1 MKGEIMN
8 INKAIR
14 KQRKTYKRFVL
25 SMCFIFVLLPLILK
39 ISKIINIFL
48 VMYLICIEIMI
59 TLVLLLRF
67 NEEFM
72 EFKLDG
78 YKISIWCG
86 IAKMKFIII
95 CNKVAVV
102 HTMNRGVD
110 LQIII
115 ITKSRFRN
123 KRISPIDIKF
133 LQKYPCAAQMY
144 NKIKV
149 LDPEQEYFYITIS
162 NGGFRKYNLLD
173 NIYKSCVGALFSD
186 DAIEKIK
193 EYREY
198 SINPHGYK

>member
-1 MKGEIMN
+1 MN

-14 KQRKTYKRFVL
+14 KQRKTYKRFML
-25 SMCFIFVLLPLILK
+25 SMCFIFVLLPIILI
-39 ISKIINIFL
+39 ISKIINIFFII
-48 VMYLICIEIMI
+48 YLICIEIMI

-72 EFKLDG
+72 EFKLYG

-86 IAKMKFIII
+86 IAKMKFILI

-102 HTMNRGVD
+102 HTINRGVD

-123 KRISPIDIKF
+123 KSINPIDIKF
-133 LQKYPCAAQMY
+133 LQKYPYVAQMY

-149 LDPEQEYFYITIS
+149 LDPEQEYFYITIR

-173 NIYKSCVGALFSD
+173 DIYKSCVGAVFSD
-186 DAIEKIK
+186 EAIEKIK

>member
-1 MKGEIMN
+1 
-8 INKAIR
+8 
-14 KQRKTYKRFVL
+14 
-25 SMCFIFVLLPLILK
+25 
-39 ISKIINIFL
+39 
-48 VMYLICIEIMI
+48 MI

-86 IAKMKFIII
+86 IAKMKFILI

-102 HTMNRGVD
+102 HTINRGVN

-123 KRISPIDIKF
+123 KSINPIDIKF
-133 LQKYPCAAQMY
+133 LQKYPYVAQMY

-149 LDPEQEYFYITIS
+149 LDPEQEYFYITIR

-173 NIYKSCVGALFSD
+173 DIYKSCVGAVFSD
-186 DAIEKIK
+186 EAIEKIK

>member
-14 KQRKTYKRFVL
+14 KQRKTYKRFML
-25 SMCFIFVLLPLILK
+25 SMCFIFVLLPVILIM
-39 ISKIINIFL
+39 SKIINIFF
-48 VMYLICIEIMI
+48 VIYLICIEIMI

-102 HTMNRGVD
+102 HTINRGAN

-115 ITKSRFRN
+115 ITKSKFRN

-133 LQKYPCAAQMY
+133 LKKYPYVAQMY
-144 NKIKV
+144 NKIKI

-173 NIYKSCVGALFSD
+173 DIYKSCVGALFSD

-198 SINPHGYK
+198 SINPREHK